1 MNGRKAY
8 ILSKGASTT
17 YVDQVLDG
25 VTLINGANCTID
37 SITPSADGKYTI
49 VTFGWTGTST
59 GQHYTSDMRVDNG
72 KDGRGVKKFDII
84 TVEGKLHLQ
93 ATYTDDT
100 VQDIGEI
107 PLPTVEVG
115 DTTTVEYD
123 EGAKVTQR
131 ATATGIKLD
140 FQIPRGQ
147 SGSAD
152 PVWNII

>member
-1 MNGRKAY
+1 MDKKSY

-25 VTLINGANCTID
+25 VTLINGASCTID
-37 SITPSADGKYTI
+37 SITPSADGQYTI

-72 KDGRGVKKFDII
+72 RGIKQLDVIKVDDEF
-84 TVEGKLHLQ
+84 HLQ
-93 ATYTDDT
+93 ATYTDNTTED
-100 VQDIGEI
+100 VGKI

-115 DTTTVEYD
+115 DTVTVEYD

-152 PVWNII
+152 PVWNIV